1 MSASSSI
8 SMAKADSARN
18 MSFVAYSDQG
28 GRPDGVQ
35 VIVHKGFAYVGHMFS
50 DGFSVLDVRDPR
62 TPEALAFVPMPKNTR
77 SHHLQVADDLLLA
90 INGPSIWTLAQFQ
103 DQSKYFASTLTTSF
117 KDSELA
123 FASGVRIYD
132 VSAPSAPRE
141 IAFLDIPGLGVNRI
155 WWTGGRYAYVAAH
168 ERGFTDHVMAV
179 IDLSVPERPEI
190 VSRWWLPGQ
199 WTAGGERS
207 DLPAGKR
214 RAAHHAIVAGDFAY
228 GAWRDGG
235 STIHNIRDLANPVM
249 VSHSNF
255 SPPFSGGTHTAL
267 PLPERNLLVVADE
280 ATTVNCA
287 NGVPRIW
294 IMDIRC
300 PESPVPISTL
310 PIPREIDY
318 CHKGGKFGPHNL
330 HENRPGSFQS
340 SDIIFATYLNAGVRA
355 YDLRDPFEPVEL
367 AHYVPPPPARMIDSR
382 PNAPAVVQSGDLFVD
397 RDGLIYLTDPNAG
410 LYVLQFEG

>member
-132 VSAPSAPRE
+132 VSVPSAPRE

-179 IDLSVPERPEI
+179 IDLSVPARPEI

-214 RAAHHAIVAGDFAY
+214 HAAHHAIVAGDFAY

>member
-1 MSASSSI
+1 MSVSSSI
-8 SMAKADSARN
+8 SMARADSSKN
-18 MSFVAYSDQG
+18 ITFVAYSDQG

-62 TPEALAFVPMPKNTR
+62 KPEAVAFVPMPKNTR
-77 SHHLQVADDLLLA
+77 SHHLQVADNLLLA
-90 INGPSIWTLAQFQ
+90 INGPSIWTLTQFQ

-123 FASGVRIYD
+123 FATGVRIYD
-132 VSAPSAPRE
+132 ISVPSAPRE
-141 IAFLDIPGLGVNRI
+141 IAFLEIPGLGVNRI

-168 ERGFTDHVMAV
+168 EQGYTDHVMAV

-199 WTAGGERS
+199 WSAGGEQS
-207 DLPAGKR
+207 ELPKGKR
-214 RAAHHAIVAGDFAY
+214 HAAHHAIVAGDFAY

-235 STIHNIRDLANPVM
+235 ITIHDIRDLSKPVM
-249 VSHSNF
+249 ISHSNW
-255 SPPFSGGTHTAL
+255 SPPFTGGTHTAL
-267 PLPERNLLVVADE
+267 PLPERDLLVVADE

-294 IMDIRC
+294 VVDIRR

-310 PIPREIDY
+310 PVPREIDY
-318 CHKGGKFGPHNL
+318 CNKGGKFGPHNL

-340 SDIIFATYLNAGVRA
+340 SDIVFATYLNAGVRV
-355 YDLRDPFEPVEL
+355 YDLRDPFQPIES

-397 RDGLIYLTDPNAG
+397 KEGLIYLTDPNAG
-410 LYVLQFEG
+410 LHILQFEG